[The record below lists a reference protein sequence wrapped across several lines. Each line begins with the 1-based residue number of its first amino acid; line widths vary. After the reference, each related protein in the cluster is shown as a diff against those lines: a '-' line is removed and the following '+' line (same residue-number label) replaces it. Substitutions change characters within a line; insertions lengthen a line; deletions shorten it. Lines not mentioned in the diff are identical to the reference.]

1 MPWKR
6 DENGQ
11 LAMDDSG
18 NPIRVGDDNKE
29 YPFGDDQLDTT
40 LQNLTKANSEAAER
54 KRKLREMEQK
64 LKPLEDIEDLET
76 WRSEAD
82 KAMKTMQNLKDKDL
96 VDANE
101 VENLKKQLSESYE
114 KKIQEKDQ
122 ALQEKDSLVY
132 NLMVSQNFA
141 KSQALENTV
150 LPPDVAEAYFG
161 KHFKIE
167 DGQVVGYLGNDKIY
181 SKQNPGQLATF
192 DEALTEIIDQYPMK
206 DRILKGPAGGS
217 GSKTTTTPGSSGV
230 RSKKD
235 LKTAKDKAKFIS
247 KHGQEAYM
255 DLPAE

>member
-6 DENGQ
+6 DDNGNLALDEEN
-11 LAMDDSG
+11 
-18 NPIRVGDDNKE
+18 NPIRVDAEGKE
-29 YPFGDDQLDTT
+29 YPFGDSNLDGTLSKLEKLNRDEAGYRKTAEQL
-40 LQNLTKANSEAAER
+40 K
-54 KRKLREMEQK
+54 QK
-64 LKPLEDIEDLET
+64 LKPLEDIEDVET

-217 GSKTTTTPGSSGV
+217 GSNSTPANSGHGV
-230 RSKKD
+230 KAKKD
-235 LKTAKDKAKFIS
+235 LRTAKDKAKYIS
-247 KHGQEAYM
+247 KHGQDAYM
-255 DLPAE
+255 NLPAE